1 MAVAGSRVTAVF
13 VSGHLRNNLMLEET
27 FLLVERRQGL
37 GWTTV
42 ARDADWETR
51 LEWHRTNLLLGERY
65 SQGYLLIDL
74 QTKGMKYECF
84 VLCLVK

>member
-1 MAVAGSRVTAVF
+1 MTARF

-27 FLLVERRQGL
+27 FLVVERRQGL

-51 LEWHRTNLLLGERY
+51 LEWHRTNLLLGER
-65 SQGYLLIDL
+65 
-74 QTKGMKYECF
+74 
-84 VLCLVK
+84 